1 MDRKITLEDIAK
13 AAGVSRNTV
22 SVVLRGRPGV
32 SDAVRARVLRLAE
45 SLREA
50 TEKEDSE

>member
-32 SDAVRARVLRLAE
+32 SDAVRAA
-45 SLREA
+45 SGREA
-50 TEKEDSE
+50 